1 MEFLI
6 YTIGNFDWARQVF
19 LGLSMAFD
27 PSTGDFGQANY
38 LFGLGLVLSFFVAAL
53 KQFFEKGQ
61 IGGEFLGTVAKG
73 YLIWM
78 LCFYPRVDIVVEHA
92 GTGESAYFTD
102 IPVGLAIGGAV
113 STQVPIAFID
123 ILSDI
128 FVMPQNSGTH
138 LDALRTLVAIEGSVN
153 SPNIRTIGHADSD
166 FIRSMDSYM
175 NGCLFKDMEVGGA
188 YQEAKVSNVLTNID
202 AWAAMEVSSTIWFI
216 NMYLEGQASFMSCKD
231 SYIALSAYIDNDQSK
246 LADGLDELN
255 ESKGITAGQVSSA
268 LQQLGSASMD
278 SYTFQMNNFL
288 DYHVKKNA
296 IGLDASHSARGQLV
310 DAMEYQAKQQRLFT
324 MAGDRNLWLEM
335 APATISFFEAFV
347 WFAAP
352 LMSFFIIFGDGGFK
366 IAVSYMRFLVLV
378 GLYPFVMI
386 LINFYLD
393 WSIQD
398 ALETSIAEKT
408 VYTIGGLSNF
418 YSEARSYIATA
429 SYMTTM
435 VPMLA
440 YMLLKGGE
448 YATVSMAGK
457 IGGTAHVNPSAVAPD
472 IAIGAKNGSLR
483 MGNHGWTMGDN
494 GVVHSTSQIQ
504 DQNMPVLGGMSNMTS
519 NLSQTSSMA
528 ESRIQ
533 STQAT
538 HQQSWGKLSQL
549 MTQIQKGTSVQGS
562 ETGQY
567 SENAQ
572 FASKIQ
578 TGLQKNTNLDTQEIT
593 QLMGKLMMG
602 GGGSGSGN
610 FGWGSGEGTTQQSSE
625 SAKTTN
631 QVSDSTQYTNGQ
643 GSKTISQTP
652 GEKVSNGRNGRG
664 TVTKSNNVQDTSSSK
679 ADRVQV
685 TDSKSNDKS
694 TNKTSRVGKTSKS
707 DFSVGLD
714 GRVQVNAEGGFNL
727 TEREAEALQASL
739 GYVTSEQGGT
749 GAQYTSQEAIQK
761 VHGLSRTTG
770 WGETGQNAISDLKSY
785 ASAKQFQESTSH
797 ALGVAKSLNQNY
809 STNFT
814 NAANNDEFKDW
825 VVNGYNTQNEMAN
838 LSPEERKTVE
848 SNAQNRNLEIQR
860 GAARYYNGDVG
871 RAAAAYFSNEMQ
883 DQYQNVAN
891 SKDINSMKSGLMDI
905 SQKFSEADNLIGDKA
920 LGNMSKNF
928 ATMSD
933 NLSAVKDTTSNA
945 AVAGVPQEI
954 AKHHNEFDKTRDTRL
969 GDVGTLLTTK
979 NIKDDHAENV
989 EAARDNAGKVA
1000 PEKTEEVEAIKT
1012 ATDRVNPTPISQEV
1026 KSAAKDAGGLVNDVA
1041 AGLVSQFHSA
1051 TAQQLS
1057 EPARENMKHLE
1068 SPLNKGA
1075 DLLTRPQ
1082 IATNPSARDF
1092 GLTTNSEGVYGAAV
1106 IALTSDENTL
1116 NKDGLLSDTEI
1127 KHHNNAVGN
1136 IENLRTQMSEDESFA
1151 KEVGGLASG
1160 KYTMEAL
1167 EDYKLFMGGS
1177 QDGFRDVDYNN
1188 VAHVAS
1194 SLGTKLSDEQVSNLS
1209 EQSEVNKNYDVVN
1222 GKLLSKHYLQMD
1234 KEDGAEHQKA
1244 YHEAKNTPNDVKLSQ
1259 LETTGKEQ
1267 NATAIKEAQSNGT
1280 TQLKGVNGT
1289 VANTAIPGSKPSNE
1303 PVQVPSAMNKF
1314 VETAAQ
1320 SIALMEASDGSGMTD
1335 DQKTKVFDA
1344 IEKNTM
1350 TVKEGSQ
1357 LFNSVGSGE
1366 VTANQAI
1373 SAVED
1378 KEQLLA
1384 SNQNNGVVGESAG
1397 GNTEPVPVAP
1407 ATTGQTQQNLQGNE
1421 LTGMAKLA
1429 SMVVSAL
1436 PSTLSPTNNENDQSL
1451 SQNNGNQGTPES
1463 NTVPKQDKA
1472 GSEQTLKSQG
1482 PTAQPS
1488 TFTPAPQVSSATPQQ
1503 AADTV
1508 ATNPDS
1514 SQPQPATQIASVSQQ
1529 KTTDSVVSNPRPVS
1543 SEQQQAPQP
1552 STVTPATQVASV
1564 SQQKT
1569 TDSVVSNPRP
1579 VSSEQQ
1585 QAPQSS
1591 TVTLATQVASATPQ
1605 QATNPRSANS
1615 EQDGPVNLGKF
1626 ANTPNTQADD
1636 VPNNEYK
1643 VGNQTQ
1649 LAALNDPN
1657 SPTVTGSGAMDQ
1669 ALLESSQF
1677 SGMADGD
1684 KEIVM
1689 EAIANGQLTADEGVE
1704 VFNAVQSGEIN
1715 SEDAIQIANGTKE
1728 LSHLMSEQL
1737 ASNNSGTQSNEPT
1750 SSVIEGR
1757 DQATTG
1763 QFQTQLAS
1771 ESTSQFDGEVA
1782 PYHGVDAASQ
1792 VRESGSQLASTSFE
1806 APNDGTTESSPSVFE
1821 ASEQPVID
1829 HSDTEVAMSSPNQF
1843 DNPTA
1848 PNNGS
1853 DTDTD
1858 TEMRE
1863 SGAQLASTSFE
1874 ALNEGTT
1881 ESSPSVFE
1889 ASEQPVIDH
1898 SDTEVAMSSPN
1909 QFDNSTA
1916 PYNGSDTDTE
1926 VRESGSQLASTSF
1939 EALNEGTTES
1949 SPSVFEAS
1957 EQPVIDHSDTEVAMS
1972 SPNQFDNSTAPY
1984 NGSDTDTEVRESGSQ
1999 LASTSFEAPNDGYT
2013 DSNSPAPNADLDNN
2027 GGKLDIAKALTT
2039 GDKTN
2044 LEMDADE
2051 IINGDKLDT
2060 VVGLG
2065 GSVGELDGDVNYDQD
2080 TKLT

>member
-6 YTIGNFDWARQVF
+6 YTIGNFEWARQVF

-166 FIRSMDSYM
+166 FIRSIDSYM
-175 NGCLFKDMEVGGA
+175 HGCLFKDMEVGGA

-216 NMYLEGQASFMSCKD
+216 DMYLEGQASFMSCKD
-231 SYIALSAYIDNDQSK
+231 SYVALSAYIDNDQSK

-255 ESKGITAGQVSSA
+255 ESKGISASQVSSA

-393 WSIQD
+393 WSIQN

-457 IGGTAHVNPSAVAPD
+457 IGGTAHVNPSSVAPD

-483 MGNHGWTMGDN
+483 MGNHSWTMGDN
-494 GVVHSTSQIQ
+494 GVVHSTNQIQ

-528 ESRIQ
+528 ESRVQ

-538 HQQSWGKLSQL
+538 HQQSWGKLSQV
-549 MTQIQKGTSVQGS
+549 MTQIQKGKSVQGS
-562 ETGQY
+562 ESGQY

-610 FGWGSGEGTTQQSSE
+610 FSWGSGDGTTQQSSE
-625 SAKTTN
+625 SAKTSN

-643 GSKTISQTP
+643 GSKTMSTTP
-652 GEKVSNGRNGRG
+652 AEKVANGRNGRG
-664 TVTKSNNVQDTSSSK
+664 TVTRTNNVQDTSSSK

-694 TNKTSRVGKTSKS
+694 TNKTNRVGKTSKS

-714 GRVQVNAEGGFNL
+714 GKVQVNAEGGFNL

-749 GAQYTSQEAIQK
+749 GAQYTNQEAIQK

-770 WGETGQNAISDLKSY
+770 WGETGQNAIADLKSY

-814 NAANNDEFKDW
+814 NAANHDEFKEW
-825 VVNGYNTQNEMAN
+825 VANGYNTKAELSNM
-838 LSPEERKTVE
+838 SPEERKVVDM
-848 SNAQNRNLEIQR
+848 NARDRNREIQQD
-860 GAARYYNGDVG
+860 ATRYYNGDVG
-871 RAAAAYFSNEMQ
+871 RAAAVLFSKEMT
-883 DQYQNVAN
+883 DQYQDVAG

-905 SQKFSEADNLIGDKA
+905 SNKFAEADTLIGDKA
-920 LGNMSKNF
+920 LNNMSHNF

-933 NLSAVKDTTSNA
+933 NLSSVKDTTSNA
-945 AVAGVPQEI
+945 AVAGVPQEV

-979 NIKDDHAENV
+979 DIKADHAENV
-989 EAARDNAGKVA
+989 ELARDNAGKVA
-1000 PEKTEEVEAIKT
+1000 PEKTAEVEAIKT
-1012 ATDRVNPTPISQEV
+1012 ATDTVNPTPISQEV
-1026 KSAAKDAGGLVNDVA
+1026 KSAAKDAGGLVNGVA
-1041 AGLVSQFHSA
+1041 ASLVSQVHSA
-1051 TAQQLS
+1051 TEQQLS
-1057 EPARENMKHLE
+1057 EPAKENMKHLE

-1136 IENLRTQMSEDESFA
+1136 IEQLRTQMSEDESFA

-1177 QDGFRDVDYNN
+1177 KDGFRDVDYNN

-1194 SLGTKLSDEQVSNLS
+1194 TLGTKLSDEQVSNLS

-1222 GKLLSKHYLQMD
+1222 GKLLSKHNFQIGT
-1234 KEDGAEHQKA
+1234 EDGAEHQKA
-1244 YHEAKNTPNDVKLSQ
+1244 YHAAKDTPNDVKLSQ
-1259 LETTGKEQ
+1259 LEATGKEQ
-1267 NATAIKEAQSNGT
+1267 NEAAIKEGQSNGT
-1280 TQLKGVNGT
+1280 TPLTGVNDA
-1289 VANTAIPGSKPSNE
+1289 VANTAVPGSKPSNE
-1303 PVQVPSAMNKF
+1303 PLQVPSSMNKF
-1314 VETAAQ
+1314 AETAAQ

-1335 DQKTKVFDA
+1335 DQKAKVFDA

-1373 SAVED
+1373 SEVED

-1397 GNTEPVPVAP
+1397 GNNEPAPVAP
-1407 ATTGQTQQNLQGNE
+1407 STTVQTQQNSQGNE

-1463 NTVPKQDKA
+1463 NTEPKQDRA
-1472 GSEQTLKSQG
+1472 GSEDTLKNQG

-1508 ATNPDS
+1508 ATNPES
-1514 SQPQPATQIASVSQQ
+1514 SQPQSETLVASASPQ
-1529 KTTDSVVSNPRPVS
+1529 KTTDSV
-1543 SEQQQAPQP
+1543 A
-1552 STVTPATQVASV
+1552 
-1564 SQQKT
+1564 
-1569 TDSVVSNPRP
+1569 SNPRP

-1591 TVTLATQVASATPQ
+1591 TVTPATQVASATPQ
-1605 QATNPRSANS
+1605 QAADTVSTNPDSSQPQPATQVASVSPQKTTDSVALNPRPVGSEQQQAPQSSTVTPATQVASASPQKTTDSVASNPSPANS
-1615 EQDGPVNLGKF
+1615 EQDGPANLGQF
-1626 ANTPNTQADD
+1626 ANIPNTQADD

-1704 VFNAVQSGEIN
+1704 IFNAVQSGDIN
-1715 SEDAIQIANGTKE
+1715 SEDAILIANGTKE
-1728 LSHLMSEQL
+1728 LSNVMSEQL
-1737 ASNNSGTQSNEPT
+1737 ASNNTGTQINEPT
-1750 SSVIEGR
+1750 QHIDQSGANSSVIEGR

-1763 QFQTQLAS
+1763 QFETQLAS
-1771 ESTSQFDGEVA
+1771 ESTSQFDNSTA
-1782 PYHGVDAASQ
+1782 PYNGTDNDTE
-1792 VRESGSQLASTSFE
+1792 VRESGSQLASTSFD
-1806 APNDGTTESSPSVFE
+1806 AP
-1821 ASEQPVID
+1821 
-1829 HSDTEVAMSSPNQF
+1829 
-1843 DNPTA
+1843 
-1848 PNNGS
+1848 
-1853 DTDTD
+1853 
-1858 TEMRE
+1858 
-1863 SGAQLASTSFE
+1863 
-1874 ALNEGTT
+1874 NEGTT

-1889 ASEQPVIDH
+1889 ASEQPVNDH

-1909 QFDNSTA
+1909 QIDNSTA
-1916 PYNGSDTDTE
+1916 PYNG
-1926 VRESGSQLASTSF
+1926 
-1939 EALNEGTTES
+1939 N
-1949 SPSVFEAS
+1949 
-1957 EQPVIDHSDTEVAMS
+1957 
-1972 SPNQFDNSTAPY
+1972 
-1984 NGSDTDTEVRESGSQ
+1984 DTDTEVRESGSQ
-1999 LASTSFEAPNDGYT
+1999 LASTSFEAPNDGTT
-2013 DSNSPAPNADLDNN
+2013 DSNPPAPNADLDNN
-2027 GGKLDIAKALTT
+2027 GGKLDIARALTT

-2065 GSVGELDGDVNYDQD
+2065 GSVGEIDGDVNYDQD

>member
-6 YTIGNFDWARQVF
+6 YTIGNFEWARQVF

-102 IPVGLAIGGAV
+102 IPIGLAIGGAV

-166 FIRSMDSYM
+166 FIRSIDSYM
-175 NGCLFKDMEVGGA
+175 HGCLFKDMEVGGA

-216 NMYLEGQASFMSCKD
+216 DMYLEGQPSFMSCKD
-231 SYIALSAYIDNDQSK
+231 SYVALSAYIDNDQSK
-246 LADGLDELN
+246 LADGLNELN
-255 ESKGITAGQVSSA
+255 ESKGISASQVSSA

-296 IGLDASHSARGQLV
+296 VGLDASHSARGQLV

-393 WSIQD
+393 WSIQH

-483 MGNHGWTMGDN
+483 MGNHSWTMGDN

-528 ESRIQ
+528 ESRVQ

-562 ETGQY
+562 ESGQY

-602 GGGSGSGN
+602 GGGSASTN
-610 FGWGSGEGTTQQSSE
+610 LSTDSSE
-625 SAKTTN
+625 NESAQSTRTTK
-631 QVSDSTQYTNGQ
+631 DSTQ
-643 GSKTISQTP
+643 ISDGTQY
-652 GEKVSNGRNGRG
+652 SNGTNNKTNHATKTGATADGPRGRG
-664 TVTKSNNVQDTSSSK
+664 NVTTTTKTTDTTSSKSDKTSVTDTKSQDKSNNKSKRVSAGNK
-679 ADRVQV
+679 ADI
-685 TDSKSNDKS
+685 
-694 TNKTSRVGKTSKS
+694 
-707 DFSVGLD
+707 SVGLD
-714 GRVQVNAEGGFNL
+714 GKVQVNAEGGFNL

-749 GAQYTSQEAIQK
+749 GAQYTNQEAIQK
-761 VHGLSRTTG
+761 VHGLSRITG
-770 WGETGQNAISDLKSY
+770 WGETGQNAITDLKSY

-814 NAANNDEFKDW
+814 NAANHDEFKEW
-825 VVNGYNTQNEMAN
+825 VANGYNTKAELSNM
-838 LSPEERKTVE
+838 SPEERKVVDM
-848 SNAQNRNLEIQR
+848 NARDRNREIQQD
-860 GAARYYNGDVG
+860 ATRYYNGDVG
-871 RAAAAYFSNEMQ
+871 RAAAVLFSKEMT
-883 DQYQNVAN
+883 DQYQDVAG
-891 SKDINSMKSGLMDI
+891 SKDINSMKSGLLDI
-905 SQKFSEADNLIGDKA
+905 SNKFAEADSLIGDKA
-920 LGNMSKNF
+920 LNNMSNNF

-933 NLSAVKDTTSNA
+933 NLSSVKDTTSNA
-945 AVAGVPQEI
+945 AVAGVPEEV

-979 NIKDDHAENV
+979 DIKADHAENV
-989 EAARDNAGKVA
+989 ELARDNAGKVA
-1000 PEKTEEVEAIKT
+1000 PDKTAEIEAIKT
-1012 ATDRVNPTPISQEV
+1012 ATDKVNPTPISQEV
-1026 KSAAKDAGGLVNDVA
+1026 KSAAKDAGGLVNGVA
-1041 AGLVSQFHSA
+1041 ASLVSQVHSA
-1051 TAQQLS
+1051 TEQQLS
-1057 EPARENMKHLE
+1057 EPAKENMKHLE

-1136 IENLRTQMSEDESFA
+1136 IEQLRTQMSEDESFA

-1177 QDGFRDVDYNN
+1177 KDGFRDIDYNN

-1194 SLGTKLSDEQVSNLS
+1194 TLGTKLSDEQVSNLS

-1222 GKLLSKHYLQMD
+1222 GKLLSKHYLQIGT
-1234 KEDGAEHQKA
+1234 EDGAEHQKA
-1244 YHEAKNTPNDVKLSQ
+1244 YHAAKDTPNDVNLSQ
-1259 LETTGKEQ
+1259 LEATGKEQ
-1267 NATAIKEAQSNGT
+1267 NEAAIKEGQSNGT
-1280 TQLKGVNGT
+1280 TPLTGVNDA
-1289 VANTAIPGSKPSNE
+1289 VANTAVPGSKPSNE
-1303 PVQVPSAMNKF
+1303 PLQVPSSMNKF
-1314 VETAAQ
+1314 AETAAQ

-1335 DQKTKVFDA
+1335 DQKAKVFDA

-1373 SAVED
+1373 SEVED

-1397 GNTEPVPVAP
+1397 GNNEPAPVAP
-1407 ATTGQTQQNLQGNE
+1407 STTVQTQQNSQGNE

-1463 NTVPKQDKA
+1463 NTEPKQDRA
-1472 GSEQTLKSQG
+1472 GSEDTLKNQG
-1482 PTAQPS
+1482 STAQPS

-1503 AADTV
+1503 A
-1508 ATNPDS
+1508 
-1514 SQPQPATQIASVSQQ
+1514 
-1529 KTTDSVVSNPRPVS
+1529 
-1543 SEQQQAPQP
+1543 
-1552 STVTPATQVASV
+1552 
-1564 SQQKT
+1564 
-1569 TDSVVSNPRP
+1569 
-1579 VSSEQQ
+1579 
-1585 QAPQSS
+1585 
-1591 TVTLATQVASATPQ
+1591 
-1605 QATNPRSANS
+1605 
-1615 EQDGPVNLGKF
+1615 
-1626 ANTPNTQADD
+1626 
-1636 VPNNEYK
+1636 
-1643 VGNQTQ
+1643 
-1649 LAALNDPN
+1649 
-1657 SPTVTGSGAMDQ
+1657 
-1669 ALLESSQF
+1669 
-1677 SGMADGD
+1677 
-1684 KEIVM
+1684 
-1689 EAIANGQLTADEGVE
+1689 
-1704 VFNAVQSGEIN
+1704 
-1715 SEDAIQIANGTKE
+1715 
-1728 LSHLMSEQL
+1728 
-1737 ASNNSGTQSNEPT
+1737 
-1750 SSVIEGR
+1750 
-1757 DQATTG
+1757 
-1763 QFQTQLAS
+1763 
-1771 ESTSQFDGEVA
+1771 
-1782 PYHGVDAASQ
+1782 
-1792 VRESGSQLASTSFE
+1792 
-1806 APNDGTTESSPSVFE
+1806 
-1821 ASEQPVID
+1821 
-1829 HSDTEVAMSSPNQF
+1829 
-1843 DNPTA
+1843 
-1848 PNNGS
+1848 
-1853 DTDTD
+1853 
-1858 TEMRE
+1858 
-1863 SGAQLASTSFE
+1863 
-1874 ALNEGTT
+1874 
-1881 ESSPSVFE
+1881 
-1889 ASEQPVIDH
+1889 
-1898 SDTEVAMSSPN
+1898 
-1909 QFDNSTA
+1909 
-1916 PYNGSDTDTE
+1916 
-1926 VRESGSQLASTSF
+1926 
-1939 EALNEGTTES
+1939 
-1949 SPSVFEAS
+1949 
-1957 EQPVIDHSDTEVAMS
+1957 
-1972 SPNQFDNSTAPY
+1972 
-1984 NGSDTDTEVRESGSQ
+1984 
-1999 LASTSFEAPNDGYT
+1999 
-2013 DSNSPAPNADLDNN
+2013 
-2027 GGKLDIAKALTT
+2027 
-2039 GDKTN
+2039 
-2044 LEMDADE
+2044 
-2051 IINGDKLDT
+2051 
-2060 VVGLG
+2060 
-2065 GSVGELDGDVNYDQD
+2065 
-2080 TKLT
+2080 

>member
-38 LFGLGLVLSFFVAAL
+38 LFGLGLVLSFFVAAF

-78 LCFYPRVDIVVEHA
+78 LCFYPRVDVVVEHA
-92 GTGESAYFTD
+92 GTGESAFFTD

-175 NGCLFKDMEVGGA
+175 HGCLFKDMEVGGA

-202 AWAAMEVSSTIWFI
+202 AWAAMEVSSSIWFI
-216 NMYLEGQASFMSCKD
+216 DMYLEGQASFMSCKD
-231 SYIALSAYIDNDQSK
+231 SYVALSAYIDNDQSK

-457 IGGTAHVNPSAVAPD
+457 IGGTAHVNPGAVAPD

-483 MGNHGWTMGDN
+483 VGNHSWTMGDN
-494 GVVHSTSQIQ
+494 GAVHSTTQIQ

-528 ESRIQ
+528 ESRVQ
-533 STQAT
+533 STQAS

-549 MTQIQKGTSVQGS
+549 MNQIQKGKSANGS

-593 QLMGKLMMG
+593 QLMGKLVMG
-602 GGGSGSGN
+602 GGGSGSGS
-610 FGWGSGEGTTQQSSE
+610 FGWGSGDGTTQQSSE
-625 SAKTTN
+625 SAKTSS
-631 QVSDSTQYTNGQ
+631 QVSDSTSYTNGQ
-643 GSKTISQTP
+643 GSKTISSTP
-652 GEKVSNGRNGRG
+652 GGSEANGRNGRG
-664 TVTKSNNVQDTSSSK
+664 SVTRTNNVQDKSSAK

-694 TNKTSRVGKTSKS
+694 ANKTSRVGKTSKS

-749 GAQYTSQEAIQK
+749 TAQYTSQEAIQK

-785 ASAKQFQESTSH
+785 TSAKQFQESTSH

-814 NAANNDEFKDW
+814 NAANNDEFKEW
-825 VVNGYNTQNEMAN
+825 VANGYNTKAELSNM
-838 LSPEERKTVE
+838 SPEERKVVDM
-848 SNAQNRNLEIQR
+848 NARDRNREIQQD
-860 GAARYYNGDVG
+860 ATRYYHGDVG
-871 RAAAAYFSNEMQ
+871 RAAAVLFSKEMT
-883 DQYQNVAN
+883 DQYQDVAG

-905 SQKFSEADNLIGDKA
+905 SKKFSEADSLIGDKA
-920 LGNMSKNF
+920 LNNMSHNF

-933 NLSAVKDTTSNA
+933 NLSSVKDTTSNA

-954 AKHHNEFDKTRDTRL
+954 AKHHQAFDETRDKRL

-979 NIKDDHAENV
+979 NIRDDHAENV
-989 EAARDNAGKVA
+989 ELARENAEKVA
-1000 PEKTEEVEAIKT
+1000 PEKTKEIEAIKT
-1012 ATDRVNPTPISQEV
+1012 ATDTVKPTPIAQEV

-1051 TAQQLS
+1051 TEQQLS
-1057 EPARENMKHLE
+1057 TPAGEGMKHLE
-1068 SPLNKGA
+1068 PSLTKGA

-1188 VAHVAS
+1188 VAHVALT
-1194 SLGTKLSDEQVSNLS
+1194 LGTKLSDEQVSNLS

-1222 GKLLSKHYLQMD
+1222 GKLLSKHYLQMGT
-1234 KEDGAEHQKA
+1234 EDGAEHQKA
-1244 YHEAKNTPNDVKLSQ
+1244 YHDAKNTPNDVKLSQ

-1267 NATAIKEAQSNGT
+1267 NETAIKEAQSNGT
-1280 TQLKGVNGT
+1280 NQLQGVKDT

-1303 PVQVPSAMNKF
+1303 PVQVPNSMNKF
-1314 VETAAQ
+1314 AETAAQ

-1335 DQKTKVFDA
+1335 DQKAKVFDA
-1344 IEKNTM
+1344 IEKNTT

-1373 SAVED
+1373 SELDD

-1397 GNTEPVPVAP
+1397 GNNEPSPVAP
-1407 ATTGQTQQNLQGNE
+1407 STTGQTQKNSQGNE

-1451 SQNNGNQGTPES
+1451 SQNTGNQGTPES
-1463 NTVPKQDKA
+1463 NNESKQDKTS
-1472 GSEQTLKSQG
+1472 SENTLKDQG
-1482 PTAQPS
+1482 S
-1488 TFTPAPQVSSATPQQ
+1488 APQSRTVSPESQVVTSSPQQ
-1503 AADTV
+1503 ATDTV
-1508 ATNPDS
+1508 A
-1514 SQPQPATQIASVSQQ
+1514 
-1529 KTTDSVVSNPRPVS
+1529 SNPRPDS
-1543 SEQQQAPQP
+1543 SDPQRTP
-1552 STVTPATQVASV
+1552 QSGTVTPATQVAST
-1564 SQQKT
+1564 SPQQT
-1569 TDSVVSNPRP
+1569 TDTVVTTASPDSSKPEPASQVASASPQKATDNVASNPRP
-1579 VSSEQQ
+1579 DSSDPQRTPQSGTVTPATQVASTSPQQATNTVVATASPDSSKPEPASQVASASPQKATDNVASNPRPDSSE
-1585 QAPQSS
+1585 PQRTPLSG
-1591 TVTLATQVASATPQ
+1591 TVTPATQVASASPQ
-1605 QATNPRSANS
+1605 QATDTVVANASPDSSKPEPATEIASVSPQKTTDNVASNPRSANS
-1615 EQDGPVNLGKF
+1615 EQDAPVNIGQF
-1626 ANTPNTQADD
+1626 ANTPNAQADD

-1689 EAIANGQLTADEGVE
+1689 EAIASGQLTADEGIE

-1728 LSHLMSEQL
+1728 LSHVMSEQF
-1737 ASNNSGTQSNEPT
+1737 ASNSSGTQSIDQSDVNP
-1750 SSVIEGR
+1750 SVIEGH

-1763 QFQTQLAS
+1763 QFETQLAS
-1771 ESTSQFDGEVA
+1771 ESTSQLDGEVA
-1782 PYHGVDAASQ
+1782 TNHGVDAASQ
-1792 VRESGSQLASTSFE
+1792 VRESGSQFASTSFE
-1806 APNDGTTESSPSVFE
+1806 APNEGTTESNPSVFE
-1821 ASEQPVID
+1821 AAEQPV
-1829 HSDTEVAMSSPNQF
+1829 
-1843 DNPTA
+1843 
-1848 PNNGS
+1848 
-1853 DTDTD
+1853 
-1858 TEMRE
+1858 
-1863 SGAQLASTSFE
+1863 
-1874 ALNEGTT
+1874 
-1881 ESSPSVFE
+1881 
-1889 ASEQPVIDH
+1889 
-1898 SDTEVAMSSPN
+1898 
-1909 QFDNSTA
+1909 
-1916 PYNGSDTDTE
+1916 
-1926 VRESGSQLASTSF
+1926 
-1939 EALNEGTTES
+1939 
-1949 SPSVFEAS
+1949 
-1957 EQPVIDHSDTEVAMS
+1957 
-1972 SPNQFDNSTAPY
+1972 
-1984 NGSDTDTEVRESGSQ
+1984 
-1999 LASTSFEAPNDGYT
+1999 
-2013 DSNSPAPNADLDNN
+2013 NA
-2027 GGKLDIAKALTT
+2027 
-2039 GDKTN
+2039 
-2044 LEMDADE
+2044 
-2051 IINGDKLDT
+2051 
-2060 VVGLG
+2060 
-2065 GSVGELDGDVNYDQD
+2065 
-2080 TKLT
+2080 

>member
-6 YTIGNFDWARQVF
+6 YTIGNFEWARQVF

-102 IPVGLAIGGAV
+102 IPIGLAIGGAV

-166 FIRSMDSYM
+166 FIRSIDSYM
-175 NGCLFKDMEVGGA
+175 HGCLFKDMEVGGA

-216 NMYLEGQASFMSCKD
+216 DMYLEGQASFMSCKD
-231 SYIALSAYIDNDQSK
+231 SYVALSAYIDNDQSK

-255 ESKGITAGQVSSA
+255 ESKGISASQVSSA

-483 MGNHGWTMGDN
+483 MGNHSWTMGDN
-494 GVVHSTSQIQ
+494 GVVHSTNQIQ

-528 ESRIQ
+528 ASRVQ

-538 HQQSWGKLSQL
+538 HQQSWGKLSQV
-549 MTQIQKGTSVQGS
+549 MTQIQKGTSVQGNES
-562 ETGQY
+562 GQY

-572 FASKIQ
+572 FASKVQ

-610 FGWGSGEGTTQQSSE
+610 FGWGSGDGTTQQSSE

-643 GSKTISQTP
+643 GSKTMSTTP
-652 GEKVSNGRNGRG
+652 GEKVANGRNGRG
-664 TVTKSNNVQDTSSSK
+664 TVTKTNNVQDTSSSK

-770 WGETGQNAISDLKSY
+770 WGETGQNAIADLKSY

-814 NAANNDEFKDW
+814 NAANHDEFKEW
-825 VVNGYNTQNEMAN
+825 VANGYNTKAELSNM
-838 LSPEERKTVE
+838 SPEERKVVDM
-848 SNAQNRNLEIQR
+848 NARDRNREIQQD
-860 GAARYYNGDVG
+860 ATRYYHGDVG
-871 RAAAAYFSNEMQ
+871 RAAAVLFSKEMT
-883 DQYQNVAN
+883 DQYQDVAG

-905 SQKFSEADNLIGDKA
+905 SKKFSEADSLIGDKA
-920 LGNMSKNF
+920 LNNMSHNF
-928 ATMSD
+928 ATMSN
-933 NLSAVKDTTSNA
+933 NLSSVKDTTSNA
-945 AVAGVPQEI
+945 AVAGVPQEV

-979 NIKDDHAENV
+979 DIKADHAENV
-989 EAARDNAGKVA
+989 ELARDNAGKVA
-1000 PEKTEEVEAIKT
+1000 PEKTAEVEAIKT
-1012 ATDRVNPTPISQEV
+1012 ATDTVNPTPISQEV
-1026 KSAAKDAGGLVNDVA
+1026 KSAAKDAGGLVNGVA
-1041 AGLVSQFHSA
+1041 ASLVSQVHSA
-1051 TAQQLS
+1051 TEQQLS
-1057 EPARENMKHLE
+1057 EPAKENMKHLE

-1136 IENLRTQMSEDESFA
+1136 IEQLRTQMSEDESFA

-1177 QDGFRDVDYNN
+1177 KDGFRDVDYNN

-1194 SLGTKLSDEQVSNLS
+1194 TLGTKLSDEQVSNLS

-1222 GKLLSKHYLQMD
+1222 GKLLSKHNFQIGT
-1234 KEDGAEHQKA
+1234 EDGAEHQKA
-1244 YHEAKNTPNDVKLSQ
+1244 YHAAKDTPNDVKLSQ
-1259 LETTGKEQ
+1259 LEATGKEQ
-1267 NATAIKEAQSNGT
+1267 NEAAIKEGQSNGT
-1280 TQLKGVNGT
+1280 TPLTGVNDA
-1289 VANTAIPGSKPSNE
+1289 VANTAVPGSKPSNE
-1303 PVQVPSAMNKF
+1303 PLQVPSSMNKF
-1314 VETAAQ
+1314 AETAAQ

-1335 DQKTKVFDA
+1335 DQKAKVFDA

-1373 SAVED
+1373 SEVED

-1397 GNTEPVPVAP
+1397 GNNEPAPVAP
-1407 ATTGQTQQNLQGNE
+1407 STTVQTQQNSQGNE

-1463 NTVPKQDKA
+1463 NTEPKQDRA
-1472 GSEQTLKSQG
+1472 GSEDTLKNQG

-1508 ATNPDS
+1508 ATNPES
-1514 SQPQPATQIASVSQQ
+1514 SQPQPQPETQVASASPQ
-1529 KTTDSVVSNPRPVS
+1529 KTTDSVALNPRPVG
-1543 SEQQQAPQP
+1543 
-1552 STVTPATQVASV
+1552 
-1564 SQQKT
+1564 
-1569 TDSVVSNPRP
+1569 
-1579 VSSEQQ
+1579 SEQQ

-1591 TVTLATQVASATPQ
+1591 TVTPATQVASATPQ
-1605 QATNPRSANS
+1605 QAADTVATNPESSQPQPQPETQVASASPQKTTDSVASNPSPANS
-1615 EQDGPVNLGKF
+1615 EQDGPANLGQF
-1626 ANTPNTQADD
+1626 ANIPNTQADD

-1689 EAIANGQLTADEGVE
+1689 EAIASGQLTADEGVE
-1704 VFNAVQSGEIN
+1704 IFNAVQSGDIN
-1715 SEDAIQIANGTKE
+1715 SEDAILIANGTKE
-1728 LSHLMSEQL
+1728 LSNVMSEQL
-1737 ASNNSGTQSNEPT
+1737 ASNNTGTQINEST
-1750 SSVIEGR
+1750 QHIDQSGANSSVIEGR

-1763 QFQTQLAS
+1763 QFETQLAS
-1771 ESTSQFDGEVA
+1771 ESTSQFDNSTA
-1782 PYHGVDAASQ
+1782 PYNGTDNDTE
-1792 VRESGSQLASTSFE
+1792 VRESGSQLASTSFD
-1806 APNDGTTESSPSVFE
+1806 AP
-1821 ASEQPVID
+1821 
-1829 HSDTEVAMSSPNQF
+1829 
-1843 DNPTA
+1843 
-1848 PNNGS
+1848 
-1853 DTDTD
+1853 
-1858 TEMRE
+1858 
-1863 SGAQLASTSFE
+1863 
-1874 ALNEGTT
+1874 NEGTT

-1889 ASEQPVIDH
+1889 ASEQPVNDH

-1909 QFDNSTA
+1909 QIDNSTA

-1926 VRESGSQLASTSF
+1926 VRESGSQLASTS
-1939 EALNEGTTES
+1939 
-1949 SPSVFEAS
+1949 
-1957 EQPVIDHSDTEVAMS
+1957 I
-1972 SPNQFDNSTAPY
+1972 
-1984 NGSDTDTEVRESGSQ
+1984 
-1999 LASTSFEAPNDGYT
+1999 EAPNDGTT
-2013 DSNSPAPNADLDNN
+2013 DSNPPAPNADLDNN
-2027 GGKLDIAKALTT
+2027 GGKLDIARALTT

-2065 GSVGELDGDVNYDQD
+2065 GSVGEIDGDVNYDQD

>member
-6 YTIGNFDWARQVF
+6 YTIGNFEWARQVF

-92 GTGESAYFTD
+92 GTGESAFFTD

-123 ILSDI
+123 ILNDI

-166 FIRSMDSYM
+166 FIRSIDSYM
-175 NGCLFKDMEVGGA
+175 HGCLFKDMEVGGT

-216 NMYLEGQASFMSCKD
+216 DMYLEGQASFMSCKD
-231 SYIALSAYIDNDQSK
+231 SYVALSAYIDNDQSK

-255 ESKGITAGQVSSA
+255 ESKGISASQVSSA

-408 VYTIGGLSNF
+408 VFTIGGLSNF

-483 MGNHGWTMGDN
+483 MGNHSWTMGDN
-494 GVVHSTSQIQ
+494 GAVHSTSQIQ

-519 NLSQTSSMA
+519 NLSHTSSMA
-528 ESRIQ
+528 ESRVQ
-533 STQAT
+533 STQAS

-549 MTQIQKGTSVQGS
+549 MTQIQKGKSVQGS
-562 ETGQY
+562 ESGQY

-610 FGWGSGEGTTQQSSE
+610 FSWGSGEGTTQQSSE
-625 SAKTTN
+625 SAKTTK
-631 QVSDSTQYTNGQ
+631 QVSDSTQYTNGD
-643 GSKTISQTP
+643 GSKTTSTTP
-652 GEKVSNGRNGRG
+652 GEKVANGRKGRG
-664 TVTKSNNVQDTSSSK
+664 TVTKTNHIQDKSSSK

-694 TNKTSRVGKTSKS
+694 TNKTRRVGSNNKS

-714 GRVQVNAEGGFNL
+714 GKVQVNAEGGFNL

-749 GAQYTSQEAIQK
+749 GAQYTNQEAIQK

-770 WGETGQNAISDLKSY
+770 WGETGQNAITDLKSY

-814 NAANNDEFKDW
+814 NAANHDEFKEW
-825 VVNGYNTQNEMAN
+825 VANGYNTKAELSNM
-838 LSPEERKTVE
+838 SPEERKVVDM
-848 SNAQNRNLEIQR
+848 NARDRNREIQQD
-860 GAARYYNGDVG
+860 ATRYYNGDVG
-871 RAAAAYFSNEMQ
+871 RAAAVLFSKEMT
-883 DQYQNVAN
+883 DQYQDVAG

-905 SQKFSEADNLIGDKA
+905 SNKFAEADALIGDKA
-920 LGNMSKNF
+920 LNNMSHNF
-928 ATMSD
+928 ATMSN
-933 NLSAVKDTTSNA
+933 NLSSVKDTTSNA
-945 AVAGVPQEI
+945 AVAGVPQEV

-979 NIKDDHAENV
+979 NIKDEHAKNV
-989 EAARDNAGKVA
+989 EAARVNAEKVA
-1000 PEKTEEVEAIKT
+1000 PEKTDEIEAIKT
-1012 ATDRVNPTPISQEV
+1012 ATDKVNPTPISQEV
-1026 KSAAKDAGGLVNDVA
+1026 KSAAKDAGELVNGVA
-1041 AGLVSQFHSA
+1041 AGLVSQVHSA
-1051 TAQQLS
+1051 TEQQLS
-1057 EPARENMKHLE
+1057 EPAKENMKHLE

-1082 IATNPSARDF
+1082 ISTNPSARDF

-1106 IALTSDENTL
+1106 IALTSDESTL

-1136 IENLRTQMSEDESFA
+1136 IEQLRTEMSEDESFA

-1177 QDGFRDVDYNN
+1177 KDGFRDVDYNN

-1194 SLGTKLSDEQVSNLS
+1194 TLGTKLSDEQVSNLS

-1222 GKLLSKHYLQMD
+1222 GQLLSKHYLQIGA
-1234 KEDGAEHQKA
+1234 EDGAEHQKA
-1244 YHEAKNTPNDVKLSQ
+1244 YHDAKNTPNDVNLSQ

-1267 NATAIKEAQSNGT
+1267 NEIAIKEAQSNGT
-1280 TQLKGVNGT
+1280 TQLQGVNET

-1303 PVQVPSAMNKF
+1303 PVQVPSSMNKF
-1314 VETAAQ
+1314 AETAAQ

-1335 DQKTKVFDA
+1335 DQKAKVFDA
-1344 IEKNTM
+1344 IEKNAM

-1357 LFNSVGSGE
+1357 LFNSVSSGE

-1407 ATTGQTQQNLQGNE
+1407 STTVQTQQNSQGNE

-1436 PSTLSPTNNENDQSL
+1436 PSTSLPTNNENDQSL

-1463 NTVPKQDKA
+1463 NNEPKQDKA
-1472 GSEQTLKSQG
+1472 SSEHTLKSQG
-1482 PTAQPS
+1482 PTAQSS
-1488 TFTPAPQVSSATPQQ
+1488 TVTTATQVASATPQQ
-1503 AADTV
+1503 TADAV

-1514 SQPQPATQIASVSQQ
+1514 SQPQSQ
-1529 KTTDSVVSNPRPVS
+1529 
-1543 SEQQQAPQP
+1543 
-1552 STVTPATQVASV
+1552 PATQVASV
-1564 SQQKT
+1564 SPQKT
-1569 TDSVVSNPRP
+1569 TDTVASNPRP

-1591 TVTLATQVASATPQ
+1591 TVTPATQVASVSPQ
-1605 QATNPRSANS
+1605 KTADSVASNARSVNS
-1615 EQDGPVNLGKF
+1615 EQDGPANLGQF
-1626 ANTPNTQADD
+1626 ANIPNTQTDD

-1704 VFNAVQSGEIN
+1704 IFNAVQSGEIN

-1728 LSHLMSEQL
+1728 LSNVMNEQL
-1737 ASNNSGTQSNEPT
+1737 ASNSSGNQINEPT
-1750 SSVIEGR
+1750 QHIDQSGANSSVIEGR

-1763 QFQTQLAS
+1763 QFETQLAS
-1771 ESTSQFDGEVA
+1771 ESTSQFDNSTAPYNGSDNDTEVREGGSKLASTSFQAPNEGTTESNPSVFEASEQPVNDHADTEVA
-1782 PYHGVDAASQ
+1782 MNSPNQFDSSTAPYNGSDTDTE

-1806 APNDGTTESSPSVFE
+1806 VLNEGTTESTPSVFE
-1821 ASEQPVID
+1821 ASEQPVND
-1829 HSDTEVAMSSPNQF
+1829 HA
-1843 DNPTA
+1843 
-1848 PNNGS
+1848 
-1853 DTDTD
+1853 
-1858 TEMRE
+1858 
-1863 SGAQLASTSFE
+1863 
-1874 ALNEGTT
+1874 
-1881 ESSPSVFE
+1881 
-1889 ASEQPVIDH
+1889 
-1898 SDTEVAMSSPN
+1898 DTEVAMSSPN

-1939 EALNEGTTES
+1939 
-1949 SPSVFEAS
+1949 
-1957 EQPVIDHSDTEVAMS
+1957 D
-1972 SPNQFDNSTAPY
+1972 
-1984 NGSDTDTEVRESGSQ
+1984 
-1999 LASTSFEAPNDGYT
+1999 APNDGYT
-2013 DSNSPAPNADLDNN
+2013 DSNPSALNADLDNN
-2027 GGKLDIAKALTT
+2027 GGKLDIATALTT

-2065 GSVGELDGDVNYDQD
+2065 GSVGEIDGDVNYDQD